1 MKLGSLGTRLHVL
14 YLHVYVLYHCLI
26 LPILHTASAEL
37 QDTLQTYETRTV
49 MLNKQLADLGLKASA
64 LEKREQELE
73 AQRDAL
79 KDQLGQATEEAGML
93 RSQSKALGDEKSSAE
108 AMVGDLKSEC
118 ESLKQSRTESE
129 AEVKCLRE
137 QLELATSR
145 ISQLVRENDGL
156 DTLQGQTS
164 R

>member
-1 MKLGSLGTRLHVL
+1 
-14 YLHVYVLYHCLI
+14 
-26 LPILHTASAEL
+26 
-37 QDTLQTYETRTV
+37 
-49 MLNKQLADLGLKASA
+49 MLNKQLADLGLKVSA
-64 LEKREQELE
+64 LVKREQELG

-129 AEVKCLRE
+129 AEIRCLRE